1 MFGPSVRSLSALAL
15 LLALSIGCKA
25 VTGKTLG
32 RHIDDATITAS
43 VKTNLAADN
52 LTKVGSLARI
62 SVKTHQGIV
71 NLTGT
76 VKSFEVKQRAGEIAR
91 AVDGVQGV
99 LNHLQVEP

>member
-1 MFGPSVRSLSALAL
+1 MLGPSVRSLSVLAL
-15 LLALSIGCKA
+15 LLALSTGCKA

-43 VKTNLAADN
+43 VKTHLASDD
-52 LTKVGSLARI
+52 LTKFRSLARI
-62 SVKTHQGIV
+62 SVKTHEGIV

-76 VKSFEVKQRAGEIAR
+76 VKSVEVKQRAGEIAR
-91 AVDGVQGV
+91 GVDGVQGI